1 MAQRKGEPQMG
12 ERGAV
17 LVTGGSGYIAGF
29 CIAQL
34 LNEGWTVR
42 TTVRS
47 LSREPEVRKS
57 LEPLCKPDDRLTF
70 HTAELM
76 DDAGWPKAMQGAE
89 YVMHVA
95 SPLPSADPR
104 NADDLIIP
112 ARDGTLR
119 VLKAAKAAGVKRV
132 VETSSVAAI
141 AYGRGGRATP
151 HTEADWSD
159 ETNLKD
165 IGPYERSKTIAERAA
180 WDWSKREGGAMELCM
195 VNPGA
200 VLGPVLGKDF
210 SASLEIVKLILEGA
224 LPACPRFG
232 FPIVD
237 VRDVADL
244 HYRAMLAPSAPGQRY
259 IAANGFMWMSDVA
272 KVLKAGLPDRAKKI
286 PTTDLPD
293 LMLRISALFNP
304 IVRGRLFEL
313 GKRRDASSE
322 KAKRELGWAPRAPD
336 VSIMDAANSM
346 IALNIV

>member
-1 MAQRKGEPQMG
+1 MS
-12 ERGAV
+12 ERGTV

-34 LNEGWTVR
+34 LNEGWRVR

-47 LSREPEVRKS
+47 LSREPEIRKA
-57 LEPLCKPDDRLTF
+57 LAPLCKPDDRLSF
-70 HTAELM
+70 HTADLM
-76 DDAGWPKAMQGAE
+76 SDAGWPKAAEGAD

-95 SPLPSADPR
+95 SPLPSSDPKSADE
-104 NADDLIIP
+104 LIIP

-119 VLKAAKAAGVKRV
+119 VLKAARDAGVKRV

-141 AYGRGGRATP
+141 AYGRGGKASP

-159 ETNLKD
+159 DANLKD

-180 WDWSKREGGAMELCM
+180 WDWHRREGGSMELVM

-200 VLGPVLGKDF
+200 VLGPVLGSDF

-244 HYRAMLAPSAPGQRY
+244 HYRAMLAPNAAGQRY
-259 IAANGFMWMSDVA
+259 IAANGYFWMKDVA
-272 KVLKAGLPDRAKKI
+272 AVLKAGLPDRAKKI
-286 PTTDLPD
+286 PTGELPD
-293 LMLRISALFNP
+293 LMLRLSAMFNP
-304 IVRGRLFEL
+304 VVRGRLFEL
-313 GKRRDASSE
+313 GKRRDASPA
-322 KAKRELGWAPRAPD
+322 KAKSELGWAPRAPQE
-336 VSIMDAANSM
+336 SIMDAARSM

>member
-1 MAQRKGEPQMG
+1 MS
-12 ERGAV
+12 ERGTV

-34 LNEGWTVR
+34 LNEGWQVR
-42 TTVRS
+42 ATLRS
-47 LSREPEVRKS
+47 LSREPQVRKS
-57 LEPLCKPDDRLTF
+57 LEPLCKPDDRLSF
-70 HTAELM
+70 HTADLNA
-76 DDAGWPKAMQGAE
+76 DAGWPKAVEGAQ

-95 SPLPSADPR
+95 SPLPSSDPKS
-104 NADDLIIP
+104 ADDLIIP

-119 VLKAAKAAGVKRV
+119 VLKAARDAGVKRV

-141 AYGRGGRATP
+141 AYGRGGRETA

-159 ETNLKD
+159 DSNLKD

-180 WDWSKREGGAMELCM
+180 WDWHKREGGGMELCM

-200 VLGPVLGKDF
+200 VLGPVLGSDF

-244 HYRAMLAPSAPGQRY
+244 HYRAMLAPNAAGQRY
-259 IAANGFMWMSDVA
+259 IAANGYYWMKDVA
-272 KVLKAGLPDRAKKI
+272 AVLKAGLPDRAAKI
-286 PTTDLPD
+286 PTSELPD
-293 LMLRISALFNP
+293 LMLRLSALFNP
-304 IVRGRLFEL
+304 VVRGRLFEL
-313 GKRRDASSE
+313 GKKRDASSA
-322 KAKRELGWAPRAPD
+322 KAKSELGWTPRAPQD
-336 VSIMDAANSM
+336 SIMDAARSM
-346 IALNIV
+346 IALKIV

>member
-1 MAQRKGEPQMG
+1 MG
-12 ERGAV
+12 ERGVV
-17 LVTGGSGYIAGF
+17 LVTGGSGYIAGY

-42 TTVRS
+42 ATLRS
-47 LSREPEVRKS
+47 LSREPEVRRS
-57 LEPLCKPDDRLTF
+57 LEPLCAPDARLSF
-70 HTAELM
+70 HTADLM
-76 DDAGWPKAMQGAE
+76 ADAGWPKAVEGAD

-95 SPLPSADPR
+95 SPLPSSDPQS
-104 NADDLIIP
+104 ADDLIIP

-141 AYGRGGRATP
+141 AYGRGGRESP

-159 ETNLKD
+159 DANLKD

-180 WDWSKREGGAMELCM
+180 WDWHKREGGAMELCM

-200 VLGPVLGKDF
+200 VLGPVLGADF
-210 SASLEIVKLILEGA
+210 SASLEIVKMILQGA

-244 HYRAMLAPSAPGQRY
+244 HYRAMLAPNAPGQRY
-259 IAANGFMWMSDVA
+259 IAANGFLWMKDVA
-272 KVLKAGLPDRAKKI
+272 AVLKEGLPDHPKPI
-286 PTTDLPD
+286 PTSELPD
-293 LMLRISALFNP
+293 LLLRVSALFNP
-304 IVRGRLFEL
+304 VVRGRLFEL
-313 GKRRDASSE
+313 GKKRDASGA
-322 KAKRELGWAPRAPD
+322 KARSELGWSPRPPKD
-336 VSIMDAANSM
+336 SIMDAARSM
-346 IALNIV
+346 IALKIV